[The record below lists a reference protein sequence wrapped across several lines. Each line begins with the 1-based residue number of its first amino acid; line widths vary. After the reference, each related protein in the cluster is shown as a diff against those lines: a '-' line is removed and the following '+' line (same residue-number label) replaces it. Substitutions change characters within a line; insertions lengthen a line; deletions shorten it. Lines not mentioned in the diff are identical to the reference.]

1 MYRSAEGIPHA
12 QYCNNVSFI
21 SLSCIYYVVNLYPVS
36 SSKMYLNIVCIIYFT
51 WLSVDPHLC
60 AAILKLAQQR
70 RGKNPS
76 KMCFKKLA
84 MLRS

>member
-36 SSKMYLNIVCIIYFT
+36 SSKMYLNICVSFT
-51 WLSVDPHLC
+51 LPGFRLTPTCVLQF
-60 AAILKLAQQR
+60 L
-70 RGKNPS
+70 N
-76 KMCFKKLA
+76 
-84 MLRS
+84 LRSNEGGKIQAKCVLRSWLC